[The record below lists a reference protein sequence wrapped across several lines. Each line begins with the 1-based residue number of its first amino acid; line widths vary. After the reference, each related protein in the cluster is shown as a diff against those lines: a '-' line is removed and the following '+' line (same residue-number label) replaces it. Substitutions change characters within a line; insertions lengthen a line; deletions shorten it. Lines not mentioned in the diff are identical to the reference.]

1 MAIRKPTHPDY
12 GTVQIKGNTY
22 SELVSAM
29 TRVIASLYTQRH
41 ERNSTKKLW
50 RLKNRLK
57 TRPFVETLRQ

>member
-1 MAIRKPTHPDY
+1 MAKRKPTLPDY

-50 RLKNRLK
+50 RLINRLK
-57 TRPFVETLRQ
+57 TRTFVETLRQ